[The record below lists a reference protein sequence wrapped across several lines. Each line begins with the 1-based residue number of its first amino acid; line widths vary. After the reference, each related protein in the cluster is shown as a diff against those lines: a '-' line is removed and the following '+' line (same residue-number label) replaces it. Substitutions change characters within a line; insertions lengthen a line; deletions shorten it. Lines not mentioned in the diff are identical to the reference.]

1 MTNHKLNILVENR
14 KVFVA
19 YLMQFEEYMR
29 TEEYKSIS
37 NQNRYLIRL
46 GINAIKAILQNTDK
60 QIEYLIKK

>member
-29 TEEYKSIS
+29 TEEYKNIS

-46 GINAIKAILQNTDK
+46 GINAIKAILQRTDK

>member
-1 MTNHKLNILVENR
+1 MNILVENR

-29 TEEYKSIS
+29 TEEYKNIS

-46 GINAIKAILQNTDK
+46 GINAIKAILQRTDK